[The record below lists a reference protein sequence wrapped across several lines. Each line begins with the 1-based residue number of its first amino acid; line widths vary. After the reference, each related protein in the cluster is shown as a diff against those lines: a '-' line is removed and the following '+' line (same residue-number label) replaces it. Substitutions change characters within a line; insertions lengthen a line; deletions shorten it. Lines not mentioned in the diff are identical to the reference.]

1 MIKRGLIALLAASA
15 GLLWMVP
22 NSRAQEKESYSQ
34 FGVGVHYWTT
44 VKNIDVN
51 DIDKNGFSYLAMYQ
65 YHYGWVGIEA
75 DLEWFQKGFGGATQ
89 DIYQPQAYLIL
100 GKVIYAAAGIGG
112 YYTDGKLADN
122 PFYAFRAGLDIP
134 LLPILHLDINANY
147 RFENWD
153 DLSTE
158 GKSVDTDTVTLGAAA
173 RLVF

>member
-1 MIKRGLIALLAASA
+1 MKRILTALLAAST
-15 GLLWMVP
+15 GLLWMT
-22 NSRAQEKESYSQ
+22 STGQAQEQERNNQ
-34 FGVGVHYWTT
+34 IGIGVHYWTT

-75 DLEWFQKGFGGATQ
+75 DLEWFQSGFGGSSK
-89 DIYQPQAYLIL
+89 DVYQPQAYLIL

-112 YYTDGKLADN
+112 YFSDGKLADK
-122 PFYAFRAGLDIP
+122 PFYAFRVGLDIP

-153 DLSTE
+153 DLSAE
-158 GKSVDTDTVTLGAAA
+158 GTSIDTDTITLGAAA
-173 RLVF
+173 RLAF

>member
-1 MIKRGLIALLAASA
+1 MMKQSMIVLLAACA
-15 GLLWMVP
+15 GFLWTV
-22 NSRAQEKESYSQ
+22 STGRAQEQERNHRL
-34 FGVGVHYWTT
+34 GIGAHYWTT
-44 VKNIDVN
+44 VKHIDVD

-75 DLEWFQKGFGGATQ
+75 ALEWFQKGFGGA
-89 DIYQPQAYLIL
+89 DKDVYQPQAHLIV

-112 YYTDGKLADN
+112 YYSDGKLADK

-153 DLSTE
+153 DLSTD
-158 GKSVDTDTVTLGAAA
+158 GKSVDTDTITFGAAA
-173 RLVF
+173 RLAF

>member
-1 MIKRGLIALLAASA
+1 MKRHGIALLVASA
-15 GLLWMVP
+15 GLLWMA
-22 NSRAQEKESYSQ
+22 STSQAQEQGGNNQ

-44 VKNIDVN
+44 VKNIDVQ

-158 GKSVDTDTVTLGAAA
+158 GKSVDTDTITLGAAV

>member
-1 MIKRGLIALLAASA
+1 MKRSLIALLVASA
-15 GLLWMVP
+15 GFLWAA
-22 NSRAQEKESYSQ
+22 STGRAQEQESNNQ
-34 FGVGVHYWTT
+34 IGIGVHYWTT

-75 DLEWFQKGFGGATQ
+75 DLEWFQKGFGGATE
-89 DIYQPQAYLIL
+89 DVFQPQAYLIL
-100 GKVIYAAAGIGG
+100 GKVVYAAAGIGG

-147 RFENWD
+147 RFENWND
-153 DLSTE
+153 ISTE
-158 GKSVDTDTVTLGAAA
+158 GKNVDTDTITLGAAA
-173 RLVF
+173 RLAF

>member
-1 MIKRGLIALLAASA
+1 MKRSLIALLVASA
-15 GLLWMVP
+15 GFLWMVP

-34 FGVGVHYWTT
+34 FGVGAHYWTT

-75 DLEWFQKGFGGATQ
+75 DLEWFQKGFGGT
-89 DIYQPQAYLIL
+89 DKDVFQPQAYLIL
-100 GKVIYAAAGIGG
+100 GKVVYAAAGIGG
-112 YYTDGKLADN
+112 YYSDGKLADN

>member
-1 MIKRGLIALLAASA
+1 MKRSMIAVLAASA
-15 GLLWMVP
+15 GLMWMTAT
-22 NSRAQEKESYSQ
+22 SQAQESEWQNQ

-51 DIDKNGFSYLAMYQ
+51 DVDKNGFSYLAMYQ
-65 YHYGWVGIEA
+65 LHYGWVGIEA
-75 DLEWFQKGFGGATQ
+75 DLEWFQKGFGGS
-89 DIYQPQAYLIL
+89 DKDVYQPQAYVIL

-112 YYTDGKLADN
+112 YYTDGKLADK

-153 DLSTE
+153 DLSTD
-158 GKSVDTDTVTLGAAA
+158 GKSVDTDTITLGAAA
-173 RLVF
+173 RLAF